1 MRRADQVTGIIVL
14 VFSLTL
20 MEGSRRLP
28 PSATFGPGAGFLPFW
43 LGALMAVLSALLLVK
58 ACLQPVASADTALFP
73 NRRVLIPVGATIG
86 SLAAYILVLDRLGFL
101 LGTGLL
107 TAFLL
112 GVVERERWFTTV
124 LVAVLNAVGL
134 YVVFHLLLGVS
145 LPKSVLGF

>member
-14 VFSLTL
+14 VFSLAL

-43 LGALMAVLSALLLVK
+43 LGALMAVLSILLLVK
-58 ACLQPVASADTALFP
+58 ACRQPVAAADPPLFP

-112 GVVERERWFTTV
+112 GVVEREKWPTAV
-124 LVAVLNAVGL
+124 LVAVLNSVGL
-134 YVVFHLLLGVS
+134 YVVFRVLLGVS
-145 LPKSVLGF
+145 LPKNVLGF

>member
-1 MRRADQVTGIIVL
+1 MRRGDQVTGIIVL
-14 VFSLTL
+14 AFSLAL

-43 LGALMAVLSALLLVK
+43 LGALMAVFSILLLVK
-58 ACLQPVASADTALFP
+58 ACRQPVATADKALFP
-73 NRRVLIPVGATIG
+73 NHRVLIPVGATIG

-112 GVVERERWFTTV
+112 GVVEREKWPTAV

-134 YVVFHLLLGVS
+134 YVVFHVLLGVS